1 VKKVSENPRFS
12 RFKKIKTKISIR
24 ALYVLIIIAEVMLI
38 VLSSSGIVELIHSL
52 FESTRAVPNIVL
64 IGAIGIILATATA
77 FLLTKLLSHPI
88 RTLQRAMREVAEGNF
103 DVKLEN
109 ESGFEEMV
117 QITKNFN
124 SMTRELA
131 ATETLQTDFVSN
143 VSHEFKTPINA
154 IEGYATLLQNADIT
168 REEQEEYVEKILFN
182 TKRLS
187 TLVGNIL
194 ILSKI
199 DNQGIPESHT
209 TYRLD
214 EQIRQSVLSLEPRWI
229 ERETEFDIELDEVE
243 YTGNESLL
251 IHVWNNLIENAIKF
265 GKRGGLIKIRLAK
278 YEDVIEFVIEDD
290 GPGIPPEDT
299 DRIFG
304 RFYQSDSSHKSEGN
318 GLGLALVKQIIK
330 LESGEIYVESAESG
344 GARFVVLLKN

>member
-1 VKKVSENPRFS
+1 MKLLQKNRKEKKPKR
-12 RFKKIKTKISIR
+12 KISIR

-38 VLSSSGIVELIHSL
+38 VLSSSGIVELIHTL
-52 FESTRAVPNIVL
+52 FESTRNLPNIIL

-77 FLLTKLLSHPI
+77 LLLTRLLSHPI
-88 RTLQRAMREVAEGNF
+88 RTLQRAMRRVAEGNF
-103 DVKLEN
+103 DVKLDD

-117 QITKNFN
+117 QISKNFN
-124 SMTRELA
+124 SMTKELA

-154 IEGYATLLQNADIT
+154 IEGYATLLQNGDIT
-168 REEQEEYVEKILFN
+168 PDEQREYVEKILFN

-251 IHVWNNLIENAIKF
+251 MHVWNNLIENAIKF

>member
-1 VKKVSENPRFS
+1 MKLLQKNRKEKKSKR
-12 RFKKIKTKISIR
+12 KISIR

-38 VLSSSGIVELIHSL
+38 VLSSSGIVELIHTL
-52 FESTRAVPNIVL
+52 FESTRNLPNIIL

-77 FLLTKLLSHPI
+77 LLLTRLLSHPI
-88 RTLQRAMREVAEGNF
+88 RTLQRAMRRVAEGNF
-103 DVKLEN
+103 DVKLDD

-117 QITKNFN
+117 QISKNFN
-124 SMTRELA
+124 SMTKELA

-154 IEGYATLLQNADIT
+154 IEGYATLLQNGDIT
-168 REEQEEYVEKILFN
+168 PDEQREYVEKILFN

-214 EQIRQSVLSLEPRWI
+214 EQIRQSLLSLEPRWI

-251 IHVWNNLIENAIKF
+251 MHVWNNLIENAIKF

-299 DRIFG
+299 ERIFG